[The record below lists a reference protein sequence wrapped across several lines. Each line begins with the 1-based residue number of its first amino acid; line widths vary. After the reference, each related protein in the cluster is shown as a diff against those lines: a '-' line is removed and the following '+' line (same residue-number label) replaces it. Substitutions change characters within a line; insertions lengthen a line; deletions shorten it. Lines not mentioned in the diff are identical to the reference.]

1 MNNFCILDTCVNKN
15 EMWLMVEMLIMQ
27 TWQGVFGFKRDQGN
41 RWSLVA
47 EACQNRLSNENRD
60 IISDPKT
67 VHKSEKRP
75 SCPYLKCKQKQEA

>member
-15 EMWLMVEMLIMQ
+15 EMWLMVGMHIMQ
-27 TWQGVFGFKRDQGN
+27 TWQGCVWFQRDPGN

-47 EACQNRLSNENRD
+47 EAYQNRFSNENHD

-67 VHKSEKRP
+67 VHDSER
-75 SCPYLKCKQKQEA
+75 